1 MEEPGSDMIEA
12 AIPLTT
18 VFVKLPSFWTDSQE
32 VRFLQAEAQFEV
44 KRITASHTK
53 FTQCVSSLPQDVA
66 FRLLDLVC
74 APPAKPYEASRRRLI
89 QMHSLSDLQGYQALQ
104 SLPLLYDQR
113 SLQ

>member
-1 MEEPGSDMIEA
+1 MTEEPVSDMIKV
-12 AIPLTT
+12 AIPLTKVCET
-18 VFVKLPSFWTDSQE
+18 SILWTDSQE

-53 FTQCVSSLPQDVA
+53 FTQFVASLSQDVA

-74 APPAKPYEASRRRLI
+74 APPAKPYEVLRRRLI
-89 QMHSLSDLQGYQALQ
+89 QMHSLSDLQRYQALQ
-104 SLPLLYDQR
+104 SLPLLYEQR

>member
-53 FTQCVSSLPQDVA
+53 FTQCVASLPQDVA
-66 FRLLDLVC
+66 FRLLDLVF

-89 QMHSLSDLQGYQALQ
+89 QMHSLSDLQRYQALQ